1 MSRLRLRHA
10 VRNEILVDAGVLRI
24 RRKRREDALEDFR
37 WRRDP
42 EIAKYDGSEPLKST
56 FTDYLRQVEYDLNF
70 VDPRR
75 QVFALESPEGVHFG
89 NIMYYNADGESA
101 EIGICVALGDY
112 RDRGLGAVAMIAFVR
127 YLWNTLAV
135 RELYLHTLEWNERAR
150 GSFAR
155 AGFEETAR
163 VLRDPHVFIRMEARR
178 EWWLLHD
185 MEGRFT
191 SAGQTRLISNE

>member
-1 MSRLRLRHA
+1 MSPARIMRSA
-10 VRNEILVDAGVLRI
+10 RNDTLVDAGLLLI
-24 RRKRREDALEDFR
+24 RRKRREDALDDFR

-42 EIAKYDGSEPLKST
+42 EIARFDGSEPLSST
-56 FTDYLRQVEYDLNF
+56 FSRYLRGVDYDLHF

-89 NIMYYNADGESA
+89 NIMYYNADGDSA
-101 EIGICVALGDY
+101 EIGICVALADY
-112 RDRGLGAVAMIAFVR
+112 RDRGMGTVAMVAFVR

-150 GSFAR
+150 NSFAR
-155 AGFEETAR
+155 AGFEETTR

-185 MEGRFT
+185 MEGRFPP
-191 SAGQTRLISNE
+191 ADQARRISNE